1 MPKKPLASCTTLVA
15 MTSVP
20 ICVRI
25 DGLKGITFLACLDD
39 AEVSGAARVSSANW
53 RQSNAMPASRN
64 IGYTPVARLTS
75 LKLGASP
82 AISRRACD
90 PPVGGFRPDQN
101 SQNCHISDFMADLL
115 DFGHLSSAS

>member
-1 MPKKPLASCTTLVA
+1 MPGRAPSVGKSAGDRPL
-15 MTSVP
+15 
-20 ICVRI
+20 VRGFAAR
-25 DGLKGITFLACLDD
+25 DFCQRL
-39 AEVSGAARVSSANW
+39 AEVCGDARVSSANW
-53 RQSNAMPASRN
+53 RQINAMPASRN
-64 IGYTPVARLTS
+64 IGCTPAARLTS

-90 PPVGGFRPDQN
+90 PPVGGLRRDKN